1 MRDLKP
7 NPIVAAWESG
17 RPAISAWSIIPG
29 KLSAEMLALL
39 DFDVVTIDLQH
50 SNFDRSDI
58 TAAITAIQ
66 AAGSAAGVRVPWND
80 DPGLAMAL
88 LDFGL
93 ASITCP
99 YVGSRAECERF
110 VRACRYPPLGIRNS
124 NIPRASA
131 YRRNLGAYFD
141 SVRRRELVIAMVES
155 VSGLDVLDDIAATPG
170 LDVIQLG
177 PSDLVA
183 VALRPVGAGRRSCR
197 VRRGGAPQDRRG
209 RPPPRHPRCRQRN
222 QPGPRPPPDRA
233 RLRPHL
239 PRLRSLRHG
248 RPLPHRARRP
258 RRRAREQTGGR
269 VGGVGINCI
278 CSDPP
283 AQKRDSFPR
292 RNRY

>member
-39 DFDVVTIDLQH
+39 DFDVVTIDMQH

-141 SVRRRELVIAMVES
+141 SVRARELVIAMVES
-155 VSGLDVLDDIAATPG
+155 VAGLDVLDDIAATPG

-177 PSDLVA
+177 PSDLVLSRFGLSAPAEDAAAYVEEAHRKTVA
-183 VALRPVGAGRRSCR
+183 VARRHGIR
-197 VRRGGAPQDRRG
+197 AAANAANPA
-209 RPPPRHPRCRQRN
+209 
-222 QPGPRPPPDRA
+222 RA
-233 RLRPHL
+233 RHL
-239 PRLRSLRHG
+239 IGLGYDLIYLGCDLFDMEDHYRTVLGGLGDVLG
-248 RPLPHRARRP
+248 RKPAGAEAR
-258 RRRAREQTGGR
+258 
-269 VGGVGINCI
+269 
-278 CSDPP
+278 
-283 AQKRDSFPR
+283 
-292 RNRY
+292 